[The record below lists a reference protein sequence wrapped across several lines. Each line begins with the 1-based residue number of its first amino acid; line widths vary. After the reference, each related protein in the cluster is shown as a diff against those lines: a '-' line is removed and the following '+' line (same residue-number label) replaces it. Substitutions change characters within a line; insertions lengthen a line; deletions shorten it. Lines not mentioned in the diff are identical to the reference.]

1 VSSESLSGEFSH
13 VIETAQIPPDGLQL
27 HLTANPSDCLA
38 LAKRFRI
45 LAVLRL
51 EARLQVRPDAVLAGC
66 YVVTG
71 QIDAEV
77 EQACVVSLE
86 PVRQRIAE
94 SFTRSFAPTTGA
106 VPVAG
111 AEADEDAAE
120 WLDPAATDPPDVLAD
135 GRIDVGAVVA
145 EELAL
150 SLDPYPRKPGA
161 SLPPEYNPETEQS
174 GTVRPFARLAEL
186 KRMKKD

>member
-1 VSSESLSGEFSH
+1 MSPESLPGDFSH

-27 HLTANPSDCLA
+27 ILTASPADCLA

-45 LAVLRL
+45 LAVQRL
-51 EARLQVRPDAVLAGC
+51 EARLQVRADTVLPGC
-66 YVVTG
+66 YVVRG

-94 SFTRSFAPTTGA
+94 AFTRSFAPA
-106 VPVAG
+106 
-111 AEADEDAAE
+111 AEAPAPDADEDEAE
-120 WLDPAATDPPDVLAD
+120 WLDPAAVDPPDVLVD
-135 GRIDVGAVVA
+135 GRIDVGSVVA

-150 SLDPYPRKPGA
+150 ALDPYPRKAGA
-161 SLPPEYNPETEQS
+161 NLPAEYSPEAEQTAKVS
-174 GTVRPFARLAEL
+174 PFAVLAEL
-186 KRMKKD
+186 KRAKKD